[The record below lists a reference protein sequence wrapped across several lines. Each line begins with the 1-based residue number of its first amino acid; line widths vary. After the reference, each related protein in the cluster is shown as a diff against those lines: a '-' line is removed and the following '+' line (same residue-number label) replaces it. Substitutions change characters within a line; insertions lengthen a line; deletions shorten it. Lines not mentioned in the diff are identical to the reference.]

1 MRGEFDM
8 RKISD
13 NGIDRMQVTSPKET
27 ASRMGA
33 KSAVQGIP
41 ATEFIR
47 EAVNEKL
54 SRSRI
59 VDAGVEFV
67 EEHSD
72 VFERMAREE

>member
-1 MRGEFDM
+1 M
-8 RKISD
+8 RKISN
-13 NGIDRMQVTSPKET
+13 NGIDRMQVTFPKET
-27 ASRMGA
+27 ASRIRV
-33 KSAVQGIP
+33 KSAVRGIP

-59 VDAGVEFV
+59 VDAGIEFV
-67 EEHSD
+67 EEYSD